1 MLKELDERLIEVK
14 EKQRKKVKWEEKLKK
29 NREFYTFE
37 QNKADEL
44 LVQLEKEEKDVQ
56 RLKGISLTNLYYT
69 FIGRKLERLD
79 KEEQEALKAKLK
91 YDEAVETL
99 EDVGKEIK
107 EIEAQWKRN
116 IKRLFLQGD
125 QL

>member
-14 EKQRKKVKWEEKLKK
+14 EKHRKKVKWEEKLKK

-37 QNKADEL
+37 QNKTDEL

-69 FIGRKLERLD
+69 FSLS
-79 KEEQEALKAKLK
+79 A
-91 YDEAVETL
+91 
-99 EDVGKEIK
+99 
-107 EIEAQWKRN
+107 
-116 IKRLFLQGD
+116 
-125 QL
+125 